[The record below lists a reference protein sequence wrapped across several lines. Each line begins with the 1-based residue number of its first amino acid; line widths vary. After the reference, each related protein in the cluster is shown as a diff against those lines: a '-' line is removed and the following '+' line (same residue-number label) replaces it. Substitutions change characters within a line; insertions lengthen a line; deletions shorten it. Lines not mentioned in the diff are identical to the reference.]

1 METKTFNLKSKR
13 PLIISGPCSA
23 ETEEQTIETCRRL
36 AATGVVNVLRAGIWK
51 PRTKPGSFEGVGLPG
66 LSWMAQ
72 AKKETGLPIATE
84 VANAKHVEGAL
95 EFGVDILWI
104 GARTTV
110 NPFSVQDIADALR
123 GVNIPVL
130 VKNPMNPD
138 LDLWTG
144 AVQRLQKVGIENVG
158 LIHRGFS
165 SFGLSRYRNN
175 PMWPLAIEMKMRMP
189 EVPII
194 GDPSHIAGRRDLLK
208 EVAQEC
214 ADLNYDGLIIESHV
228 CPDKAWSDAAQQL
241 VPEDLG
247 ELVRSIVWRKEQV
260 DRPEFQMSLD
270 KLRSQI
276 DQYDAEL
283 FTILSKRMDV
293 AEKIGEIK
301 RDNEVMILQSAR
313 WDDIVKRVLAMS
325 DELKLSREFLNILL
339 NSIHME
345 SISRQNKVMN
355 KR

>member
-1 METKTFNLKSKR
+1 MERKTFNLKSKR

-23 ETEEQTIETCRRL
+23 ETEEQTLETCRRL
-36 AATGVVNVLRAGIWK
+36 AATGAVDVLRAGIWK

-95 EFGVDILWI
+95 EFGVDVLWI

-189 EVPII
+189 EVPMI
-194 GDPSHIAGRRDLLK
+194 GDPSHITGRRDLLK

-228 CPDKAWSDAAQQL
+228 CPEKAWSDAAQQL
-241 VPEDLG
+241 TPEDLG
-247 ELVRSIVWRKEQV
+247 GLVRSIVWRKEQV
-260 DRPEFQMSLD
+260 DKPEFQMSLD

-313 WDDIVKRVLAMS
+313 WDDIVKRILAMS